1 MRCGLISL
9 NWFRLVCW
17 QRLIQGQSLIQGL
30 SLFEATFQPSSS
42 SFICSLSQFSKTK
55 HKMLQRR
62 GTSYEYGRH
71 GIVEESSTSN
81 PSHFM
86 NTWSFPLKADMLKQ
100 DGMLHYWEGWLLKME
115 KKAEALK
122 PRLTLQLYYQCNMV
136 TGLDVVVKT

>member
-9 NWFRLVCW
+9 NWFRLVYW

-71 GIVEESSTSN
+71 GIVEESLTSN
-81 PSHFM
+81 HEHMEFFIEGRHVEAR
-86 NTWSFPLKADMLKQ
+86 WK
-100 DGMLHYWEGWLLKME
+100 GWLLKME

-122 PRLTLQLYYQCNMV
+122 PRLTLPLYYQWNMV
-136 TGLDVVVKT
+136 TALDVVVKT